1 MEQDILTKSKQDFL
15 VYSNAVIK
23 SRAIPSIEDNLKP
36 VHRRILWTFHKL
48 KVTSDKKTVKSARIV
63 GECMGKYHPHGDS
76 SIYEA
81 MIRLG
86 QWWKMRYPLVTV
98 QGNAGTIL
106 GDGPAAS
113 RYTECKL
120 SPIGDLML
128 EDINKNCVKMR
139 SNYDETETEPSLL
152 PSKFPNILCNGNAG
166 IAVGLSSSLLPHN
179 YNEVC
184 EAISYYL
191 DHNDCSVKDLM
202 NFIKGPDFPT
212 GGQIINGEE
221 LLAAYESGV
230 GVVRVRSNYIINQKT
245 NGKTEILFLDLP
257 YGVELTDGVLTPLK
271 KLVVEEGYNEI
282 EDYTWAAVNGMP
294 QLSVIL
300 EKNAD
305 VQSVL
310 NVIFNK
316 TRLQTSIKLN
326 NMVIDKKEPKTFNLK
341 ELIAAYVNHR
351 SNIIT
356 AIARTDLENA
366 KHRLTVVIGLQKCL
380 SNIDTLI
387 NLIRNADNRAAAKM
401 AIMKHFELTDEQAEA
416 ILEIKLARLSRLDI
430 HALDDEKAELEA
442 KIIKFND
449 IITNYATRAK
459 MIKEDLKDMRQYCKG
474 DRLTTISINA
484 DALPIEQQEYKWYNV
499 VDGKAIAEEPTND
512 TVDYLWA
519 RSSQEIVSYG
529 SDGTIGLVTGS
540 GHNVGAFTLDT
551 SKKIVVSVTKNGQ
564 IKATLLSEYNNFAK
578 RTKVMKIKDGD
589 ELVYVGLANKDDYIL
604 IVNCSKALKLPVS
617 DLTTAGKLTVGVKC
631 GITDVVRACVV
642 NDNDILFMGTADM
655 KGHLINAKDFSVDSK
670 GNKGQTITE
679 NTAFLIK
686 VNDRGIIAKFRS
698 GKPQIIPNSKLSL
711 KGKTAIG
718 ASVATKIVTNIC

>member
-1 MEQDILTKSKQDFL
+1 MIDENIVSKSTKDFL
-15 VYSNAVIK
+15 VYANAVIK
-23 SRAIPSIEDNLKP
+23 SRAIPSIEDNAKP
-36 VHRRILWTFHKL
+36 VHRRILWTFYKL
-48 KVTSDKKTVKSARIV
+48 KIMPDKKTVKSARVV
-63 GECMGKYHPHGDS
+63 GECMGKYHPHGDMA
-76 SIYEA
+76 IYDA

-86 QWWKMRYPLVTV
+86 QWWKMRYPLVYV

-120 SPIGDLML
+120 SEVGALML
-128 EDINKNCVKMR
+128 EDINKNCVPMR
-139 SNYDETETEPSLL
+139 PNYDESEQEPAYL
-152 PSKFPNILCNGNAG
+152 PSKFPNILCNGNSG
-166 IAVGLSSSLLPHN
+166 IAVGISSGLLPHN
-179 YNEVC
+179 YNEVAD
-184 EAISYYL
+184 AISYYI
-191 DHNDCSVKDLM
+191 DNQNCSTADLM
-202 NFIKGPDFPT
+202 KFIKGPDFPT

-230 GVVRVRSNYIINQKT
+230 GVVRVRANYKIETKGN
-245 NGKTEILFLDLP
+245 KTELKFFDLP
-257 YGVELTDGVLTPLK
+257 YGVELEDGVTVPLK
-271 KLVVEEGYNEI
+271 KLVNEEGYEEI
-282 EDYTWAAVNGMP
+282 EDFTWAAVNGMP
-294 QLSVIL
+294 QVTITLA
-300 EKNAD
+300 KNAD
-305 VQSVL
+305 VQQVL
-310 NVIFNK
+310 NLIFAK
-316 TRLQTSIKLN
+316 TRLQVSIKMN
-326 NMVIDKKEPKTFNLK
+326 NVVIVNKEPKLLNLK
-341 ELIAAYVNHR
+341 GLIQAYIDHR
-351 SNIIT
+351 SMIIT
-356 AIARTDLENA
+356 NIAKNDLEA
-366 KHRLTVVIGLQKCL
+366 ARHRLTVVIGLQKCL
-380 SNIDTLI
+380 SDIDTLI
-387 NLIRNADNRAAAKM
+387 SLIRNADNRAAAKM

-499 VDGKAIAEEPTND
+499 VDGKATAEEPTND

-529 SDGTIGLVTGS
+529 SDGTIGLVAGS
-540 GHNVGAFTLDT
+540 GHNVGAFTLDK

-642 NDNDILFMGTADM
+642 NDSDILFMGTADM
-655 KGHLINAKDFSVDSK
+655 KGHLINAKDFSIDSK